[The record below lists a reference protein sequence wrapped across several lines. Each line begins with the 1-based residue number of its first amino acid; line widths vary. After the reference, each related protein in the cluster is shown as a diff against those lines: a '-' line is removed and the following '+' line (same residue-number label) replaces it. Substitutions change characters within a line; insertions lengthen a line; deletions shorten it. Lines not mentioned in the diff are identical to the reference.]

1 MVFNKSRGSAFSYP
15 PRSCIRNLAGWEMK
29 MQEEDVLQQ
38 IKNYRQKIEHFYTI
52 DEQIKKTETE
62 KRRLLRKQQTFTEK
76 ILWIHLRKRQ
86 ALGYKFR
93 RQYSVDHFVID
104 FYCPELKL
112 AVELD
117 GDVHEIPEQKN
128 YDKARQKYLEEFGIK
143 FIRITNDE
151 FLGNPNKAFMRIEYL
166 IKELSENVE

>member
-1 MVFNKSRGSAFSYP
+1 MTRHYN
-15 PRSCIRNLAGWEMK
+15 
-29 MQEEDVLQQ
+29 
-38 IKNYRQKIEHFYTI
+38 
-52 DEQIKKTETE
+52 KKTETE

-76 ILWIHLRKRQ
+76 ILWVHLRKRQ

-117 GDVHEIPEQKN
+117 GDIHNVPEQKD
-128 YDKARQKYLEEFGIK
+128 YDKARQKYLEAFGIK
-143 FIRITNDE
+143 FIRIKNEE
-151 FLGNPNKAFMRIEYL
+151 FLGNPNKAFDRIEEA
-166 IKELSENVE
+166 IKEISTRVNL